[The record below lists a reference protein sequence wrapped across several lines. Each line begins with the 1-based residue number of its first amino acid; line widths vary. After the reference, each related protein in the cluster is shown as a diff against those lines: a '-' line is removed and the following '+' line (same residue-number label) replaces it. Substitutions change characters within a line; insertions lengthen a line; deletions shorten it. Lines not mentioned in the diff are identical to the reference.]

1 MLDHF
6 LYDYLYQGVKDM
18 YMKVGKKVKA
28 NADLIINANKNMED
42 IIFEVSE
49 LMGKKIGL

>member
-1 MLDHF
+1 
-6 LYDYLYQGVKDM
+6 M